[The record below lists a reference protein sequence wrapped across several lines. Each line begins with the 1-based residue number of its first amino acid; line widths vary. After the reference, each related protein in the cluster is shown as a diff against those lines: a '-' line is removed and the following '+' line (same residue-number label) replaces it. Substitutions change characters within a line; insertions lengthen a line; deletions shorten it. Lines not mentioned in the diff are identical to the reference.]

1 MVLVAATAIG
11 IAVYRTALPDFR
23 NPIDWITGSSAF
35 LVSWCSA
42 ALLLRMHSPRP
53 HVRRWGARPGDAACI
68 ASILGTI
75 LTGLLCLLQF
85 VGSLLFGT
93 GKPPLLPFALVVF
106 SIVIAPAV
114 ATSWLMLA
122 LGRRWR
128 REIDWIGW
136 LGRVLGVGWF
146 VLFLLMG
153 LLE

>member
-1 MVLVAATAIG
+1 MAMVL
-11 IAVYRTALPDFR
+11 
-23 NPIDWITGSSAF
+23 
-35 LVSWCSA
+35 
-42 ALLLRMHSPRP
+42 
-53 HVRRWGARPGDAACI
+53 GA
-68 ASILGTI
+68 I
-75 LTGLLCLLQF
+75 LTGLLCLLQS

-93 GKPPLLPFALVVF
+93 GKGPLIPFAMVVS
-106 SIVIAPAV
+106 SIVVAPAV
-114 ATSWLMLA
+114 ATSWLMIA